1 MMRWLLVAGVV
12 VATVFAD
19 LLQSSAMKGEG
30 MRRRYTMLATSVIF
44 MALSF
49 FSFLKLLEVA
59 EYSFAVPATAAS
71 IVIET
76 ALASVLLK
84 EQVGFNRWAGAACV
98 AAGVWL
104 VGQ

>member
-1 MMRWLLVAGVV
+1 MIRWLLVAGVV
-12 VATVFAD
+12 VATVCAD
-19 LLQSSAMKGEG
+19 LLQSSAMKRGEA
-30 MRRRYTMLATSVIF
+30 RRRYTMLAASVIF

-71 IVIET
+71 VVIET
-76 ALASVLLK
+76 ALAAVVLK
-84 EQVGFNRWAGAACV
+84 EQVGPRRWAGAACV
-98 AAGVWL
+98 ALGVWL